1 MDEDTFNF
9 IDENGDGNV
18 DGNEFATALEDFYEE
33 GSEGDS
39 EEDSN
44 EGSEE
49 DFTEE
54 NVQDVINMVFCAC
67 DEGEH
72 DGSLS
77 LDEFTSEVCEVVN
90 DHLFGYQP
98 NQEDFEE
105 LDGDNDGQLS
115 TDEVFGAL
123 SEILTPSPRKISLK
137 MFSNNVLIEAGVR
150 VVGCA
155 CDNDGSMSLSWEEVS
170 TEECMFVQNWIFG
183 QNMEE
188 DTFNFIDEN
197 GD

>member
-1 MDEDTFNF
+1 MIKIGLILTL
-9 IDENGDGNV
+9 IL
-18 DGNEFATALEDFYEE
+18 A
-33 GSEGDS
+33 GSLAKHIPS
-39 EEDSN
+39 QRH
-44 EGSEE
+44 

-54 NVQDVINMVFCAC
+54 NVQDVLNMVFCAC

-123 SEILTPSPRKISLK
+123 SEMLSPSTRKLSMK
-137 MFSNNVLIEAGVR
+137 MFSNNVYIEAAIR
-150 VVGCA
+150 VLGCA
-155 CDNDGSMSLSWEEVS
+155 CDND
-170 TEECMFVQNWIFG
+170 
-183 QNMEE
+183 
-188 DTFNFIDEN
+188 
-197 GD
+197 

>member
-1 MDEDTFNF
+1 MIKIGLILTL
-9 IDENGDGNV
+9 IL
-18 DGNEFATALEDFYEE
+18 A
-33 GSEGDS
+33 GSLAKHIPS
-39 EEDSN
+39 QRH
-44 EGSEE
+44 

-54 NVQDVINMVFCAC
+54 NVQDVLNMVFCAC

-123 SEILTPSPRKISLK
+123 SEMLSPSTRKLSMK
-137 MFSNNVLIEAGVR
+137 MFSNNVYIEAGIR
-150 VVGCA
+150 VLGCA

-170 TEECMFVQNWIFG
+170 SDHCEFVQNWVFG
-183 QNMEE
+183 ENLDEG
-188 DTFNFIDEN
+188 TFNEIDADGSGNLE
-197 GD
+197 GCEISLALEEYLEDQFET